1 MLEKKRLL
9 KALSGNVTHDAVGNQ
24 GSLYKAGQHVSGV
37 VLVVRHAGQAGVEG
51 QHNQGTEGQPH
62 KRTEGQPNQGT
73 EGQPN
78 QGTEG
83 QPHNDLTG

>member
-1 MLEKKRLL
+1 MFVLEKKRLL

-51 QHNQGTEGQPH
+51 QHNQGELGQGAQRAGAVPG
-62 KRTEGQPNQGT
+62 EPGLQV
-73 EGQPN
+73 E
-78 QGTEG
+78 
-83 QPHNDLTG
+83 LTRQ